1 MSVVLGLLLL
11 LLGLIC
17 VILLFL
23 WPINVAKKRQLE
35 ENIINVIIVLCI
47 TSLFLF
53 GISWLVALIMAYVW
67 PTKAEMETRRAQERE
82 FVGGKDQEARDIDKL
97 TQLADLYKQGL
108 ITREEFDAKKKQ
120 LLG

>member
-1 MSVVLGLLLL
+1 MSVVLILLLL
-11 LLGLIC
+11 LLGFIC
-17 VILLFL
+17 VLFLFL

-47 TSLFLF
+47 TSLFFF

-67 PTKAEMETRRAQERE
+67 PTKAEMEARRAQERE

>member
-11 LLGLIC
+11 LVGLIC

>member
-1 MSVVLGLLLL
+1 MSVALILLLL

-17 VILLFL
+17 AILLFL
-23 WPINVAKKRQLE
+23 WPINVAKKRRLE

-67 PTKAEMETRRAQERE
+67 PTKAEMEARRAKERE

>member
-108 ITREEFDAKKKQ
+108 ITREDFDAKKKQ

>member
-1 MSVVLGLLLL
+1 MSVALGLLLL

>member
-67 PTKAEMETRRAQERE
+67 PTQKPKWKPAVHRKGNLSAERTKKPA
-82 FVGGKDQEARDIDKL
+82 I
-97 TQLADLYKQGL
+97 L
-108 ITREEFDAKKKQ
+108 IN
-120 LLG
+120 